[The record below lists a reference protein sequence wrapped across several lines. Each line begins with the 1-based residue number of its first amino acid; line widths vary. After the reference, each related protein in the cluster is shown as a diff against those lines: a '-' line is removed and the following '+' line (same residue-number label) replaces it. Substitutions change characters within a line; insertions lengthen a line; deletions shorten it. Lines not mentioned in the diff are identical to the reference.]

1 MCLFSPSLLSL
12 VFPSDSSNEVQ
23 SGSFSRLFSC
33 GFYGSSTVRLWHGGF
48 GVFFDP
54 VISFLVPLSLGITHD
69 AAGGFFFSP
78 RSKGRWDQIGLR
90 VSGTNFGKST
100 LFCFW

>member
-69 AAGGFFFSP
+69 AAGGFFFLP
-78 RSKGRWDQIGLR
+78 DQKED
-90 VSGTNFGKST
+90 GTKLG
-100 LFCFW
+100 